1 MKWSI
6 FSAVNSLERP
16 QQHEGQW
23 KDFCSVLENPPRVAA
38 KVDSPLIK
46 LATFGATPTTAGCY
60 RCDANMLSISGI
72 EADYD
77 AGLMQPEAVV
87 AKLERYLLKAA
98 VTTTLSHAP
107 DKPRWRVF
115 CPLSKEHPPEARYG
129 LVARLNGILGG
140 VLAPESFTL
149 SQGWYYGQIGEFT
162 AEKTFAGNDDGH
174 FIDTCEHLEDIAIGR
189 HSWKH
194 VCPDTGEIAV
204 ATAMEFSTFGGV
216 TEHLGRKL
224 RKGDGRRDMLAS
236 FVGRLAARGGSAESI
251 TAEVETVAREYFDAA
266 TPVDWPNITKLIN
279 DITSKQTAKPKP
291 KALKEAQRVI
301 EDAKARASAAAETQP
316 PPPTRF
322 TLLQREGILALP
334 PLTWR
339 IHGLLPSTGVG
350 LLYGP
355 WGSAKSLLT
364 LDLSAALAGTADSWF
379 GLPIVEHC
387 PAVICAFEGQAGYR
401 NRVRAWESHHRCE
414 LPLNVMFAT
423 PADFSLLHEKDTLE
437 LAATIRKSA
446 PGAVVF
452 LDTLAQGAPGLNEN
466 DSSQVGVVLHNLQRM
481 AQIVGGLVIAVHHTG
496 KDVARGPR
504 GYSSMEPAAD
514 VVICLDKTEGLRNWK
529 ATKIKEG
536 EAIGEKLFRLA
547 QIDLGLDGYGQ
558 PISSVCIAGEE
569 PGASFGTPKRYPS
582 GANQRIAFDAI
593 GDVLR
598 ASTQFGMADAP
609 SYRPCVK
616 LDVAIAAAAQRIPK
630 EEQRYRT
637 QSAKRAIEDMVARG
651 VLAAG
656 GGWIWIP

>member
-1 MKWSI
+1 MKWST

-23 KDFCSVLENPPRVAA
+23 GDFCSFIENAPRVAA
-38 KVDSPLIK
+38 KADSPLVK
-46 LATFGATPTTAGCY
+46 LARFGLTPTAAGCY
-60 RCDANMLSISGI
+60 RHDANLLGISGI
-72 EADYD
+72 EADHD
-77 AGLMQPEAVV
+77 AGTMQPNEAAVV
-87 AKLERYLLKAA
+87 LERHLLKAA
-98 VTTTLSHAP
+98 VTTTASHTQ

-115 CPLSKEHPPEARYG
+115 APLSKEHPPEDRYH
-129 LVARLNGILGG
+129 LVARLNGVLGG

-149 SQGWYYGQIGEFT
+149 SQSWYYGQVGDFS
-162 AEKTFAGNDDGH
+162 AQRTFGDCDDGYCV
-174 FIDTCEHLEDIAIGR
+174 DECEHLDAIAIGR

-194 VCPDTGEIAV
+194 VCPDTGEIAI
-204 ATAMEFSTFGGV
+204 ATSMEFNTFGGV

-236 FVGRLAARGGSAESI
+236 FVGKLAARGGSAASI
-251 TAEVETVAREYFDAA
+251 TAEVESVAREYFDAA
-266 TPVDWPNITKLIN
+266 TPVDWPNITKLIS

-291 KALKEAQRVI
+291 KALIEAQRVI
-301 EDAKARASAAAETQP
+301 ENARARASTPAEIQLP
-316 PPPTRF
+316 PPARF

-339 IHGLLPSTGVG
+339 IHGLLPSTGTG

-387 PAVICAFEGQAGYR
+387 PAVICAFEGRVGYR

-414 LPLNVMFAT
+414 LPPSVMFAT
-423 PADFSLLHEKDTLE
+423 PANFNLLREEDALE
-437 LAATIRKSA
+437 LAGTIRKEA

-466 DSSQVGVVLHNLQRM
+466 DSSQVGVVLNNLQRM
-481 AQIVGGLVIAVHHTG
+481 AQIVEGFVIAVHHVG
-496 KDVARGPR
+496 KDVSRGPR
-504 GYSSMEPAAD
+504 GYSSIEPACD

-529 ATKIKEG
+529 AAKVKEG
-536 EAIGEKLFRLA
+536 EAIGEKPFRLA

-558 PISSVCIAGEE
+558 PVTSVAIAGEE
-569 PGASFGTPKRYPS
+569 PGASFGPPKRYPS

>member
-1 MKWSI
+1 MKWST

-23 KDFCSVLENPPRVAA
+23 ADFCSVIGHPPRVAA
-38 KVDSPLIK
+38 KVESPLIK
-46 LATFGATPTTAGCY
+46 LATFGATPTAAGCY
-60 RCDANMLSISGI
+60 RHDANLLAISGI

-77 AGLMQPEAVV
+77 AGIMQPNEA
-87 AKLERYLLKAA
+87 AAMLERYLLKACV
-98 VTTTLSHAP
+98 VTTASHTH

-115 CPLSKEHPPEARYG
+115 CPLSKEHQAENRYR

-140 VLAPESFTL
+140 VLAPESFTASL
-149 SQGWYYGQIGEFT
+149 SWYYGQVGEFS
-162 AEKTFAGNDDGH
+162 AQRTFGDCDDGYC
-174 FIDTCEHLEDIAIGR
+174 IDECEHLDAIAIGR

-204 ATAMEFSTFGGV
+204 ATAMEFRTFGGV

-236 FVGRLAARGGSAESI
+236 FVGKLAARGGSAESI

-266 TPVDWPNITKLIN
+266 TPVDWPNIARMIG
-279 DITSKQTAKPKP
+279 DIAAKETAKPKV
-291 KALKEAQRVI
+291 KALTVAQRFI
-301 EDAKARASAAAETQP
+301 EDVKAKAATPTETQP
-316 PPPTRF
+316 PPPARF

-364 LDLSAALAGTADSWF
+364 LDLSATLAGTADSWF

-414 LPLNVMFAT
+414 LPPNVMFAT
-423 PADFSLLHEKDTLE
+423 PTDFSLLHEKDTLE

-446 PGAVVF
+446 LGGVVF

-481 AQIVGGLVIAVHHTG
+481 AQIVEGFVIAVHHVG
-496 KDVARGPR
+496 KDVSRGPR
-504 GYSSMEPAAD
+504 GYSSIEPACD

-529 ATKIKEG
+529 GTKIKEG

-558 PISSVCIAGEE
+558 PVSSVCIAGEE
-569 PGASFGTPKRYPS
+569 PGATFGPPKRYPR
-582 GANQRIAFDAI
+582 GANQHIAFDAI

-616 LDVAIAAAAQRIPK
+616 LDVAIAAAAQKIPK
-630 EEQRYRT
+630 EEQKYRT
-637 QSAKRAIEDMVARG
+637 QSAKRAVEDMVARG
-651 VLAAG
+651 VLAVKD
-656 GGWIWIP
+656 GWIWIP